1 MYWMNSSISSYL
13 VKAKGH
19 ATQQQDLCMM
29 TKISLEDKF
38 KETGGKRP
46 YVQRL
51 FGRIARI
58 YDLMNRLMSFG
69 LDGYWRARTARYL
82 ALGTGET
89 GLDLGTGTADLSI
102 AVIRASGPGTHMIG
116 MDITPEMLE
125 QGKLKLAR
133 MGLQDCIEL
142 RIGDAE
148 HIDLPDNSVDGC
160 CSAFTI
166 RNLTDLR
173 QGFRE
178 MLRVVRPGGH
188 VACLEINHPPG
199 KIFGGLFYF
208 YFYKL
213 APLFGSIIGKAFEE
227 YNYLPNSLTTFPDAP
242 SVKKIMEEAGWSD
255 VRFYRLSG
263 GIVAIHVG
271 TKEKQ

>member
-1 MYWMNSSISSYL
+1 
-13 VKAKGH
+13 
-19 ATQQQDLCMM
+19 MM
-29 TKISLEDKF
+29 TKTSLEEKF

-51 FGRIARI
+51 FGRIARV
-58 YDLMNRLMSFG
+58 YDPMNRLMSFG
-69 LDGYWRARTARYL
+69 LDRYWRTRAARYL

-102 AVIRASGPGTHMIG
+102 AVIRASGPGTHMLG
-116 MDITPEMLE
+116 MDITPEMLDL
-125 QGKLKLAR
+125 GRVKLAR
-133 MGLQDCIEL
+133 MGLQNRIEL
-142 RIGDAE
+142 RVGDAE

-160 CSAFTI
+160 CSAFTV
-166 RNLTDLR
+166 RNLTDIQ

-178 MLRVVRPGGH
+178 MLRVVRPGGR
-188 VACLEINHPPG
+188 VVCLEISHPPG

-213 APLFGSIIGKAFEE
+213 APLFGTILGKAFEE

-242 SVKKIMEEAGWSD
+242 ALQGLMEESGWSK
-255 VRFYRLSG
+255 VHFYRLTR

-271 TKEKQ
+271 TKTEQ